1 MTGSSRMHEPCML
14 DAQQFLK
21 ANVLSATLRLHTSE
35 IHMQKPQM
43 PNIPGVAA
51 MTDTLD
57 FVKNLWGSMSVP
69 GISIPGMAAPTLSV
83 DELDKKIAD
92 LKAVESWLNVN
103 VSMLRGTIQ
112 ALEVQRGT
120 IATLKSM
127 GAALSNAVKQP
138 GANEKSVLAAAPY
151 ASAFFSQPA
160 VEPVA
165 KAEAKQD
172 PKSDTAAGW
181 PHAAAPAATPAP
193 APAADK
199 QAAPSAPMPNPALWW
214 NMLQDQFKQAVSTAM
229 SSDAMANATSM
240 AQDAATKLTAA
251 SPAGKLGK
259 AMVEAALKPAAKPV
273 AAKAPA
279 KTAAKSA
286 AAKPRA
292 SKPKTGKSGS

>member
-1 MTGSSRMHEPCML
+1 ML
-14 DAQQFLK
+14 
-21 ANVLSATLRLHTSE
+21 
-35 IHMQKPQM
+35 KPQM

-51 MTDTLD
+51 VTDTLD

-103 VSMLRGTIQ
+103 VAMLRGTIQ

-160 VEPVA
+160 VEPLA
-165 KAEAKQD
+165 KVE
-172 PKSDTAAGW
+172 PK
-181 PHAAAPAATPAP
+181 PEPKIEAAPVAAPAP
-193 APAADK
+193 APAKEANPASA
-199 QAAPSAPMPNPALWW
+199 AAPAGAAMANPAVWW
-214 NMLQDQFKQAVSTAM
+214 NMLQDQFKQAVTTAM

-240 AQDAATKLTAA
+240 AQDVAAKLTAA
-251 SPAGKLGK
+251 STGPAAKLGK
-259 AMVEAALKPAAKPV
+259 AMVKAAVTPAPKAKPAPKR
-273 AAKAPA
+273 AP
-279 KTAAKSA
+279 
-286 AAKPRA
+286 AKPRA
-292 SKPKTGKSGS
+292 SKPKAGKSST